1 MTAGVTLRDKLI
13 RARVAVARV
22 AHAAHVT
29 LVTCA
34 VLLSSCAAP
43 ADGGRVL
50 YLESEGYGCGAAPGL
65 GCGLALA
72 PVLAALDELPGVL
85 ASSASWDGRYVRLA
99 LRPDADEARVFAA
112 AASLLEGTE
121 RRVAASQVPDAV
133 GRAWYGSQETVALS
147 RHEAGVLAA
156 DFARD
161 IAVAVTLDAT
171 ARERLQAE
179 LRVGFE
185 QAFER
190 AHAAG
195 GGVGRLW
202 EQFPQARRK
211 FEQRLTFLSA
221 EQRAGV
227 SAFLDEA
234 FEG

>member
-43 ADGGRVL
+43 AGGGRVL

-72 PVLAALDELPGVL
+72 PVLAALDE
-85 ASSASWDGRYVRLA
+85 
-99 LRPDADEARVFAA
+99 
-112 AASLLEGTE
+112 
-121 RRVAASQVPDAV
+121 VP
-133 GRAWYGSQETVALS
+133 
-147 RHEAGVLAA
+147 GVLAA

-161 IAVAVTLDAT
+161 IAAAVTLDAT

-195 GGVGRLW
+195 GGVERLW
-202 EQFPQARRK
+202 EQFPQSRRD
-211 FEQRLTFLSA
+211 FEQRLAFLSA